1 MPRPRNASDVRDA
14 MSNAGSH
21 LGDVVFLRLWN
32 ATAPRVRLETIADQH
47 GFPTDLLPSGMN
59 AEQAWQRACR
69 TTKVDGYLIR
79 QIAKTDK
86 AITWGAVREDV
97 DVAQTDL
104 DYALETRFALLRANE
119 AIVHE
124 DAQHSVAQAVA
135 NEYSVLLGC
144 VTTDQIRSMVR
155 SVCRDRGGIAIGT
168 EFFVPGAHATLLR
181 AMQAVVEDL
190 GKSQLWLLPIHDTAD
205 SRQTLD
211 RAMRASL
218 EDDLTG
224 IANEIDSFDAT
235 TRVGTM
241 EHRLEKFA
249 ELRNKANLYAGI
261 LETAHGDLNE
271 RINQLQTKVRGMIGI
286 RDREAQQS

>member
-1 MPRPRNASDVRDA
+1 MTRPRNANDVRDA
-14 MSNAGSH
+14 MSGAGPL

-32 ATAPRVRLETIADQH
+32 ATAPRARLEAIADRH
-47 GFPTDLLPSGMN
+47 GFPTDLLPAGMT

-79 QIAKTDK
+79 TIAKTDK
-86 AITWGAVREDV
+86 SLTWGAVREDI

-119 AIVHE
+119 AAVYE
-124 DAQHSVAQAVA
+124 DQQHPVADAVA
-135 NEYSVLLGC
+135 NCYTSLLGA
-144 VTTDQIRSMVR
+144 VTTDQVRTMVR
-155 SVCRDRGGIAIGT
+155 KVCRGRGGIAIGT

-181 AMQAVVEDL
+181 AMQAVVEEL
-190 GKSQLWLLPIHDTAD
+190 GGSQLWLLPVHDTAD

-211 RAMRASL
+211 RAVRSNL
-218 EDDLTG
+218 EDDLTA
-224 IANEIDSFDAT
+224 IANEIESFDAT
-235 TRVGTM
+235 TRATTL
-241 EHRLEKFA
+241 ETRLEQFA
-249 ELRNKANLYAGI
+249 DLRNKASLYAGI

-271 RINQLQTKVRGMIGI
+271 RINQLQTKVREMIGI